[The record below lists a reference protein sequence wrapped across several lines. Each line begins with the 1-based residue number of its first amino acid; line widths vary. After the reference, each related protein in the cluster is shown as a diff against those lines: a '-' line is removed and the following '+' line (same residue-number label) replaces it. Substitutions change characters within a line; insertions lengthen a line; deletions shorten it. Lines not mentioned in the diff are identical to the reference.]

1 MSATVRSLVPVGG
14 GLTRVSLD
22 VPEDRRASYA
32 HAGQYVEVTIDAARG
47 YFALAGP
54 IGAPTWELLVRSSG
68 GASEA
73 LLARGPGAVVDV
85 SPALGRGFPDVAL
98 GAERLVVAVAGSAIA
113 IAPPIVARRG
123 AGSTHLYV
131 GVRTPADTP
140 LLDELR
146 AWRARGFA
154 VTLCASR
161 AIDGEVG
168 LPVTKAYVQDAIA
181 RDRATIGAPAT
192 VLAAGPDGLVAA
204 VRALGGDDLSVY
216 TNV

>member
-1 MSATVRSLVPVGG
+1 MSATVRSLVSVGG
-14 GLTRVSLD
+14 GLTRVTLA
-22 VPEDRRASYA
+22 VPEDRRASYV
-32 HAGQYVEVTIDAARG
+32 HAGQYVEVVIDGARG
-47 YFALAGP
+47 FFALAGP
-54 IGAPTWELLVRSSG
+54 IGAPAWELLVRASG

-73 LLARGPGAVVDV
+73 LLATPPGESVDV
-85 SPALGRGFPDVAL
+85 SLALGRGFPDDAL
-98 GAERLVVAVAGSAIA
+98 AAERLVVAVGGSAIA
-113 IAPPIVARRG
+113 IAPPIVARR
-123 AGSTHLYV
+123 APGSTHLYV

-146 AWRARGFA
+146 AWRAAGFA

-161 AIDGEVG
+161 DVDGDVG
-168 LPVTKAYVQDAIA
+168 LPVARAYVQDVIA

-192 VLAAGPDGLVAA
+192 VLVAGPDGLVAA